1 MGAAIPDWVVLD
13 CKAPLRRGDTVG
25 TYSAVDASS
34 FSLRSASY
42 LTDRVKAASGREAF
56 RLVGVN
62 VFLSN
67 APIANVAEAVPHL
80 RDYITEHHHSTEY
93 FFVMVFVL
101 PGKPVHT
108 VVYLFARALPI
119 GVDPAFDT
127 ALRRFVAGDADYRNK
142 RLKLLARLE
151 KAPWII
157 SASAN
162 RLGIDRPAILGTKLT
177 MTHYTGRGYFE
188 ASVDVGSSMVASAIH
203 GIILRGC
210 ASIVVVTGFT
220 IEGQT
225 EEELPERMLGSV
237 RFNQIDVPGVIS
249 DMRATY

>member
-1 MGAAIPDWVVLD
+1 MA
-13 CKAPLRRGDTVG
+13 
-25 TYSAVDASS
+25 
-34 FSLRSASY
+34 
-42 LTDRVKAASGREAF
+42 DRVKTPSGREAF

-67 APIANVAEAVPHL
+67 EPISNVAESVPQL
-80 RDYITEHHHSTEY
+80 RDFLAENQAHTEY

-108 VVYLFARALPI
+108 VVYLFARCLPI
-119 GVDPAFDT
+119 GEDPAFDT
-127 ALRRFVAGDADYRNK
+127 ALRRFIAGDTEYRNK

-151 KAPWII
+151 KAPWIV

-162 RLGIDRPAILGTKLT
+162 KLGIDRPAILGSKLT
-177 MTHYTGRGYFE
+177 MKHYTGRGYFE
-188 ASVDVGSSMVASAIH
+188 ASVDVGSSMVATAIH

-225 EEELPERMLGSV
+225 NEELPERMLGSV
-237 RFNQIDVPGVIS
+237 RFHQIDVPGVICDVRS
-249 DMRATY
+249 TF